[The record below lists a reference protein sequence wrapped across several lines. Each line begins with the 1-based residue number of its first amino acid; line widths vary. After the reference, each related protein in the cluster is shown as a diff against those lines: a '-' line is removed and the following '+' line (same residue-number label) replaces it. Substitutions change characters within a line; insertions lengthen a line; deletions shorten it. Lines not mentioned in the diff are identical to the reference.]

1 MVFNMNKNEV
11 FEIPNLRK
19 LSFMLDIS
27 EIL

>member
-1 MVFNMNKNEV
+1 MFFDMNKNEV
-11 FEIPNLRK
+11 LGIPNLRK